1 MAARVTATAE
11 LKERRVVR
19 AAAEDVGLRDSIIM
33 QVVPDDHSPLPEAEK
48 VGTVRSRPELY
59 CTRLYKVYVA

>member
-33 QVVPDDHSPLPEAEK
+33 QVVPDDHSPLPEAE
-48 VGTVRSRPELY
+48 SRNSS
-59 CTRLYKVYVA
+59 